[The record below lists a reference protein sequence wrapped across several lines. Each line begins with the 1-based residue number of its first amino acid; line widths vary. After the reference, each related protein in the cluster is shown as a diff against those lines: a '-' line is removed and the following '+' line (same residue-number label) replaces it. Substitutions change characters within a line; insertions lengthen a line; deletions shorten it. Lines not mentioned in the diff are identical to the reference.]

1 MSVELN
7 YEVQTQSGTTTLSE
21 LIRNEKTILVFTRHL
36 G

>member
-1 MSVELN
+1 MLLELN
-7 YEVQTQSGTTTLSE
+7 YEVQTQNGTTTLNE